1 MKAKN
6 ISEKKK
12 LPKNFKI
19 NKSLTN
25 KYVDQ
30 PWLKEKIERANNI
43 FKTIGLPKVQDSIC
57 KKYK

>member
-43 FKTIGLPKVQDSIC
+43 FKTIGLPKV
-57 KKYK
+57 